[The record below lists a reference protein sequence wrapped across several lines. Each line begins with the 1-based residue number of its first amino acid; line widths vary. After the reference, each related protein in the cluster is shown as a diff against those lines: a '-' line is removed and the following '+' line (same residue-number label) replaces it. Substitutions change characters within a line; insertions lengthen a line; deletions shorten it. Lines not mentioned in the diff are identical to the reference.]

1 MTGSSV
7 GKINGASWRV
17 TNLRVGSNAPCR
29 GKVFSSSVLSAAA
42 AAKALKAT
50 PCPQT
55 SSQTLLVCC
64 NCSGE
69 TPVNEAVSCKHYHH
83 YCQTCFGVVANNSL
97 VGEYRSR
104 FIAGNCKMICEYC
117 PPSANSEFDMHA
129 SASKLK
135 ADAFEN
141 YLSCM
146 SELAVINTQQEYEKR
161 MASMLQEKTQT
172 LIAEKPD
179 AAKIG

>member
-1 MTGSSV
+1 M
-7 GKINGASWRV
+7 
-17 TNLRVGSNAPCR
+17 
-29 GKVFSSSVLSAAA
+29 
-42 AAKALKAT
+42 
-50 PCPQT
+50 
-55 SSQTLLVCC
+55 
-64 NCSGE
+64 
-69 TPVNEAVSCKHYHH
+69 NEAVSCKHYHH

-135 ADAFEN
+135 PHHFAN

-146 SELAVINTQQEYEKR
+146 SELAVINTQQDYEKR
-161 MASMLQEKTQT
+161 MASMLREKTET
-172 LIAEKPD
+172 LIAEDPD

>member
-1 MTGSSV
+1 MTGSSA
-7 GKINGASWRV
+7 GKINGVSWRV
-17 TNLRVGSNAPCR
+17 SNLRDGADAPCR
-29 GKVFSSSVLSAAA
+29 GKVFSSSVP
-42 AAKALKAT
+42 KAT
-50 PCPQT
+50 PFSV
-55 SSQTLLVCC
+55 SSQSHLVCC

-135 ADAFEN
+135 PLHFAN

-146 SELAVINTQQEYEKR
+146 SELAVINTQQDYEKR
-161 MASMLQEKTQT
+161 MASMLREKTQT
-172 LIAEKPD
+172 LIAEDPD